1 MRRIHRFSTTVVTLA
16 LVAGAAVA
24 QADRGAA
31 QDATYRA
38 PRVWSPVALS
48 PANAAPLLETG
59 EPTGVY
65 LGRLSTN
72 RYQPDSVANP
82 YGPHG
87 SPYSPRS
94 VNNPHSVWGSPY
106 STRSATNPY
115 TSRAPRLYSEDG
127 TYLGRLSANPYDAD
141 SVSNP
146 YGRYGSAY
154 SPTSIHNPY
163 GRYGSEYS
171 PMSPNNLYSTRAPV
185 IVGEE

>member
-1 MRRIHRFSTTVVTLA
+1 MRRIHHFSTTVVTLA
-16 LVAGAAVA
+16 LVAGAAMA
-24 QADRGAA
+24 QADQGAA

-48 PANAAPLLETG
+48 SADAAPWGETG
-59 EPTGVY
+59 ESSGVY

-72 RYQPDSVANP
+72 RYQPDSVANA
-82 YGPHG
+82 YGQ
-87 SPYSPRS
+87 Y
-94 VNNPHSVWGSPY
+94 GSPY
-106 STRSATNPY
+106 STRSINNPYNTWGSPYSNRSATNPY
-115 TSRAPRLYSEDG
+115 ATRAPRLYAEDG

-146 YGRYGSAY
+146 YGRYGSTY

-171 PMSPNNLYSTRAPV
+171 PVSPNNPYATRAPV